1 VTEYEC
7 LRYEVDDGVATI
19 TLARPEKHNSFSP
32 RQIREIKDA
41 WNRVRFADDVGCAL
55 ITGEG
60 DRAFTSGY
68 DLESEV
74 APQPGG
80 PFMLDLPI
88 AEIGPKSNDVWKPVI
103 AAVNGMACGGAFYIL
118 GEVEF
123 IIAADHATFFD
134 PHVSHGM
141 PAIYEPMFMLQRMPL
156 GEIMRVSLLGRNE
169 RMTAQRA
176 HEIGLVQEVVPLAEL
191 LETARWAAEAILSA
205 PDQTAVQATMKAIWM
220 AQQMSIQHALQS
232 ATMLLDTVG
241 TETLAETGDRLRRRA
256 IEPRLR

>member
-1 VTEYEC
+1 MSSYEC
-7 LRYEVDDGVATI
+7 LRYEERDGVATI

-32 RQIREIKDA
+32 QQIDEIKDA
-41 WNRVRFADDVGCAL
+41 WNRVRFAEHVGCVIL
-55 ITGEG
+55 TGEG

-68 DLESEV
+68 DLASET

-88 AEIGPKSNDVWKPVI
+88 SEIGPKSNDVWKPVI
-103 AAVNGMACGGAFYIL
+103 AAVNGMACGGAFYLL

-123 IIAADHATFFD
+123 IIAAEHATFFD

-169 RMTAQRA
+169 RMTARRA
-176 HEIGLVQEVVPLAEL
+176 YEIGLVQEVVPAADLMDA
-191 LETARWAAEAILSA
+191 ARWAAEAILSA
-205 PDQTAVQATMKAIWM
+205 PDQLAVQATMKAIWT
-220 AQQMSIQHALQS
+220 AQQMSIQQALQS
-232 ATMLLDTVG
+232 ATTLLDTVG
-241 TETLAETGDRLRRRA
+241 TDHLAETGDRLRRKK

>member
-1 VTEYEC
+1 MSDYDCLEYEA
-7 LRYEVDDGVATI
+7 RDGIATI
-19 TLARPEKHNSFSP
+19 TMARPDKHNSFSP
-32 RQIREIKDA
+32 QQIDEIKDA
-41 WNRVRFADDVGCAL
+41 WNRVRYAKDVGCVI
-55 ITGEG
+55 ITGAG

-68 DLESEV
+68 DLSNESP
-74 APQPGG
+74 PQPGG

-88 AEIGPKSNDVWKPVI
+88 AEIGPKSNDLWKPVI

-123 IIAADHATFFD
+123 IIAAEDATFFD

-169 RMTAQRA
+169 RMTARRA
-176 HEIGLVQEVVPLAEL
+176 YEIGLVQEVVPADQL
-191 LETARWAAEAILSA
+191 LEAARWAAEAILDA

-241 TETLAETGDRLRRRA
+241 TETLSETGDRLRRRK